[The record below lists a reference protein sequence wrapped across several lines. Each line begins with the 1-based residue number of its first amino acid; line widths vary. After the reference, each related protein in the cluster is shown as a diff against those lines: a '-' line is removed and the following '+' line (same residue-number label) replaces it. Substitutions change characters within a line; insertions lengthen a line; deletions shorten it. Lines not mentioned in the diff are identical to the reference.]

1 MFPLIFM
8 GLQICGSLT
17 EYFIME
23 LCITNWKVLEL
34 QRTPFQL
41 TIPPPTQMSAMEVK
55 LVQEEVNK
63 MLGKGAILEVEPWK
77 DQQIIPGSKK
87 RCMDPNSN
95 QWPI

>member
-1 MFPLIFM
+1 M
-8 GLQICGSLT
+8 GFEGGSRVQP
-17 EYFIME
+17 I
-23 LCITNWKVLEL
+23 EL

-77 DQQIIPGSKK
+77 DQFLSRLFLVPKRDGSFQPVANLKPLNK
-87 RCMDPNSN
+87 L
-95 QWPI
+95 ITY